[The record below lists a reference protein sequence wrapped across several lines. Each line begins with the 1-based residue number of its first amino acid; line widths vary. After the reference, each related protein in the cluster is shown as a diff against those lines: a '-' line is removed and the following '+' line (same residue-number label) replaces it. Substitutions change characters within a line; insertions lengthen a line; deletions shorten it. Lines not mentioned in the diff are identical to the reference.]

1 MFSIQPELIAQI
13 RQQQQQLQ
21 QLRWQRQQLSQQLRA
36 QWQQP
41 ALCVLAAATVLWFL
55 LRPQSATLVMS
66 EPNSHTAA
74 SNTNANATATATATA
89 TKVSPQDQRLTPS
102 QSWWPALMMFIK
114 FSQLLLLFSPAP
126 SSATAATVKAKPTPA
141 SSRR

>member
-1 MFSIQPELIAQI
+1 MFSIQPELVEQI

-55 LRPQSATLVMS
+55 LRPQSAALVMS

-74 SNTNANATATATATA
+74 SNANA
-89 TKVSPQDQRLTPS
+89 TKVSPQEQRLTPS

-126 SSATAATVKAKPTPA
+126 SSATAATAKPTPA

>member
-55 LRPQSATLVMS
+55 LRPQSAALVMS

-74 SNTNANATATATATA
+74 SNANTNTNTNA
-89 TKVSPQDQRLTPS
+89 TKVSPQDQHLTPS

-126 SSATAATVKAKPTPA
+126 SSATAAKPTPA
-141 SSRR
+141 TRRR

>member
-1 MFSIQPELIAQI
+1 MFSIQPELVAQI

-66 EPNSHTAA
+66 EPNSHAAA
-74 SNTNANATATATATA
+74 SNATATA
-89 TKVSPQDQRLTPS
+89 TKVSPQDEHLTPS

-126 SSATAATVKAKPTPA
+126 SSTTAATAKPTPA
-141 SSRR
+141 SNRR

>member
-66 EPNSHTAA
+66 EPNSPTAA
-74 SNTNANATATATATA
+74 SNTSTSTNA
-89 TKVSPQDQRLTPS
+89 TKVSPQDQHLTPS

-126 SSATAATVKAKPTPA
+126 SSATAAKPTPA
-141 SSRR
+141 TSRR